1 MWIFILLYPLLIS
14 LEPIRADKKVNKY
27 VTTLI
32 DAKWKDTPIVL
43 EVAEY
48 LNDENP
54 NYFWKFVDAVSKE
67 DNELQNCG
75 LYDLLIK

>member
-1 MWIFILLYPLLIS
+1 MWVFIFLCLLLVDIS
-14 LEPIRADKKVNKY
+14 PNAAEKQINKY

-54 NYFWKFVDAVSKE
+54 NHFWKFVDEMCHSSTDFEKSGMLMNQ
-67 DNELQNCG
+67 D
-75 LYDLLIK
+75 